1 MAPKRQRG
9 RLNRQQQKG
18 MLAQGEAAGD
28 PSSSLSPSNPRFGMK
43 YKRGD
48 GCTGEND
55 KHKKQKAHTT
65 VHGDLIDVFEEQF
78 GDLYDSGQGV
88 WSDFSK
94 GVASMLSESV
104 LAVSSFKGDK
114 MVCSCSGIIILCKPL
129 VTTLLTSASLVRSSH
144 DESQIDHDLMVKV
157 RNVHNQYWLGTVKHY
172 DLDYDI
178 LLVDIQ
184 TPYLCVARLYHE
196 VQLGPGSK
204 VVAVGRV
211 FNTKKLMAASGL
223 VKDKRDISDQE
234 ECTISTCKISKVGI
248 GGPLIDLD
256 GNFHGMNFYGEE
268 ETPFLPTNIILE
280 CLKRFGL
287 SRVGNRQ
294 GDYCTKGF
302 RPLDPCGEDFMN
314 ELNVELATKLSQSV
328 VSLAAFNGILIKYGQ
343 CTSVLTSASLVRY
356 SVDESKIN
364 DDLQIEV
371 CLPNGQCV
379 KGVLQ
384 CCCLEYNIA
393 VIKITE
399 FTDLCAIQ
407 LERRSKVVA
416 IGRIFAEGRLT
427 ATHGMI
433 TDKQSKLDCEAG
445 IGGPLVD
452 FSGNFVGM
460 NFYDDDKTPFL
471 PRNEIIMC
479 LRRFR
484 TKGTKAVGY
493 IDENPRPNRWPVPE
507 PYWSDTSDVKRLS
520 LEEVMSRIP
529 KFDWRSTF

>member
-328 VSLAAFNGILIKYGQ
+328 VSLAAFNVRSMHK
-343 CTSVLTSASLVRY
+343 CT
-356 SVDESKIN
+356 DISKFG
-364 DDLQIEV
+364 QIEV